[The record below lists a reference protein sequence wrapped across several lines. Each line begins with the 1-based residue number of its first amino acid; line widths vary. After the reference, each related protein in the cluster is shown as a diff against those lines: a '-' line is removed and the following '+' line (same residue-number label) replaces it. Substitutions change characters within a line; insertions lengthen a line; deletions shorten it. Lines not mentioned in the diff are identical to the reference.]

1 MRNEIQ
7 AGTISGA
14 RFVDPVVL
22 ARVGNLELVA
32 RSVVD
37 GFINGMH
44 RSPHFG
50 ASVDFAE
57 HRGYTAGDDIR
68 RVDWKLFGR
77 TDRFYIK
84 EYEADT
90 NANFAV
96 LLDTSKSMGFGSAGI
111 TKLEYAKILAGC
123 LTYMVH
129 RQRDRVGFA
138 AFDDDIVEFV
148 PCSAKHMEVTL
159 HVLDRLKPTRPG
171 SFAEPM
177 KKLAEHFGR
186 KGMLVLVSDFYDE
199 PQAIVEAVAPLRFR
213 GHDMIVF
220 HVLDPA
226 ELDFGYDQASAFEDL
241 ESGEQI
247 PVVPESLRAEYRSM
261 IKAHIEAL
269 TTKFSE
275 HRIDYTVL
283 NTSEPLDRALFSYLS
298 SRERLMRVR

>member
-1 MRNEIQ
+1 M
-7 AGTISGA
+7 
-14 RFVDPVVL
+14 DPVVL

-44 RSPHFG
+44 RSPYFG

-96 LLDTSKSMGFGSAGI
+96 LLDVSKSMGFGSRGI
-111 TKLEYAKILAGC
+111 TKLEYGRILTAC
-123 LTYMVH
+123 LTYLVH

-148 PCSAKHMEVTL
+148 PPSAKHMDVTL
-159 HVLDRLKPTRPG
+159 HVLDRLKSTKPG
-171 SFAEPM
+171 SLAAPM
-177 KKLAEHFGR
+177 KKLAEVFARRGV
-186 KGMLVLVSDFYDE
+186 LVLVSDLYED
-199 PQAIVEAVAPLRFR
+199 PQAVLEAVSPLRFR
-213 GHDMIVF
+213 GHDLIVF
-220 HVLDPA
+220 HLLDPA
-226 ELDFGYDQASAFEDL
+226 EIEFDYDQASAFEDL
-241 ESGEQI
+241 ESGEQLPI
-247 PVVPESLRAEYRSM
+247 VPEALAEQYRSLVRE
-261 IKAHIEAL
+261 HSDAL
-269 TTKFSE
+269 RSKCSE
-275 HRIDYTVL
+275 LRIDYQLL
-283 NTSEPLDRALFSYLS
+283 NTRTSLDQALFNYLS
-298 SRERLMRVR
+298 MREQLSRAR

>member
-1 MRNEIQ
+1 MT
-7 AGTISGA
+7 ATA
-14 RFVDPVVL
+14 PATYLDPVLL
-22 ARVGNLELVA
+22 ARIGDLALLA
-32 RSVVD
+32 RMVVD
-37 GFINGMH
+37 GFMHGMH
-44 RSPHFG
+44 RSRRVG
-50 ASVDFAE
+50 LSLDFAE
-57 HRGYTAGDDIR
+57 HRAYQPGDDIR
-68 RVDWKLFGR
+68 RVDWKLYGR

-186 KGMLVLVSDFYDE
+186 KGMLV
-199 PQAIVEAVAPLRFR
+199 
-213 GHDMIVF
+213 
-220 HVLDPA
+220 
-226 ELDFGYDQASAFEDL
+226 
-241 ESGEQI
+241 
-247 PVVPESLRAEYRSM
+247 
-261 IKAHIEAL
+261 
-269 TTKFSE
+269 
-275 HRIDYTVL
+275 
-283 NTSEPLDRALFSYLS
+283 
-298 SRERLMRVR
+298 

>member
-7 AGTISGA
+7 AGGLAGA

-32 RSVVD
+32 RSVVE

-44 RSPHFG
+44 RSAHFG

-90 NANFAV
+90 NANFAC
-96 LLDTSKSMGFGSAGI
+96 LLDVSKSMAFGSRGI
-111 TKLEYAKILAGC
+111 TKLDYGRILAAC

-138 AFDDDIVEFV
+138 AFDDDIVEYV
-148 PCSAKHMEVTL
+148 PPSAKHMETTL
-159 HVLDRLKPTRPG
+159 HVLDRLKPSKPG
-171 SFAEPM
+171 SLAPPM
-177 KKLAEHFGR
+177 KKLAEHFARRGL
-186 KGMLVLVSDFYDE
+186 LVLISDFYED
-199 PQAIVEAVAPLRFR
+199 PQAVLEAVAPLRFR

-226 ELDFGYDQASAFEDL
+226 EIEFSYDQASAFEDL

-247 PVVPESLRAEYRSM
+247 PVVPEALAEQYRILIREHS
-261 IKAHIEAL
+261 EAL
-269 TTKFSE
+269 RSKFSE
-275 HRIDYTVL
+275 LRIDYALL
-283 NTSEPLDRALFSYLS
+283 NTSTSLDHALFSYLS
-298 SRERLMRVR
+298 MREQMSRVR